1 MARVFECAGV
11 VDHGKRYPFGHR
23 KRRAAGK
30 TLRHLLRRLART
42 RAEPRFENM
51 RRRFDVNDQRLRI
64 AHQRLMRPFERK
76 QAVRRPRFEFFGRQR
91 DVVLAIA
98 GGTRDIAMREHD
110 WFARHLFAREA
121 EQRILARAGR
131 PHDIDQLAAHR
142 ASVRAAWN
150 GRRCH
155 NTNGASGVRSTN
167 SAAPSIDSGPSRAAS
182 SHQYVANAS
191 RSFAESSELESV
203 IWKRYSSNT

>member
-1 MARVFECAGV
+1 
-11 VDHGKRYPFGHR
+11 
-23 KRRAAGK
+23 
-30 TLRHLLRRLART
+30 
-42 RAEPRFENM
+42 M

-64 AHQRLMRPFERK
+64 ARQRLMQMRPRAVDDDGTTAREPRIEFDANTVAQRMTRPFERK

-98 GGTRDIAMREHD
+98 GGTRDIAMREHHR
-110 WFARHLFAREA
+110 FARHLFAREA

-155 NTNGASGVRSTN
+155 NTNGAPGVSSTN

-182 SHQYVANAS
+182 LHQYVANAS

-203 IWKRYSSNT
+203 I